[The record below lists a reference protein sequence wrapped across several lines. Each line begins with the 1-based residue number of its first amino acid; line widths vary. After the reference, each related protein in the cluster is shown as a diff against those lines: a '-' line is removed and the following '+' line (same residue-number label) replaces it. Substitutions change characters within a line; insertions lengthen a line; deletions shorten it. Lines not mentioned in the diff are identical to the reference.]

1 MGDVIAIPTERN
13 CAVGA
18 AIAITR
24 QIKAEIAETGSF
36 WYGSPESLEAWSI
49 PVSDME
55 ISTLRHFMKDLA
67 TNLRDEDLEF
77 MLKNFWWK
85 ILNKQE
91 SGA

>member
-1 MGDVIAIPTERN
+1 
-13 CAVGA
+13 
-18 AIAITR
+18 
-24 QIKAEIAETGSF
+24 
-36 WYGSPESLEAWSI
+36 
-49 PVSDME
+49 ME